1 MSNYD
6 IHEMMDRAHFAEIR
20 EQRLRIEVDRLE
32 AENARLAIDISEIT
46 KAAEVWLRRRNEI
59 ASQRDRLAAAL
70 REIAKGNA
78 RDGGPADP
86 AEFARAALAG
96 TAEPAKPDGA
106 EVRWVLDG
114 KVYARPSVTDLLT
127 EAEHDLEGQGEVG
140 FYSNDARIQS
150 GTGFARVR
158 ELLAGTADLGKSP
171 ESQSGY
177 DSPKFVKSA
186 VQSEVKP

>member
-70 REIAKGNA
+70 RVA
-78 RDGGPADP
+78 RERLLDWAAYASADRTRL
-86 AEFARAALAG
+86 AQDLAAIDAAL
-96 TAEPAKPDGA
+96 
-106 EVRWVLDG
+106 
-114 KVYARPSVTDLLT
+114 
-127 EAEHDLEGQGEVG
+127 
-140 FYSNDARIQS
+140 
-150 GTGFARVR
+150 
-158 ELLAGTADLGKSP
+158 SP
-171 ESQSGY
+171 QET
-177 DSPKFVKSA
+177 PK
-186 VQSEVKP
+186 